1 MKLVIV
7 GGVAGGASAAARA
20 RRLDEQAEILIL
32 ERGEFVSFA
41 NCGLPYHIGGEIQ
54 QRDELLI
61 TTPETFQENFN
72 IEARAGH
79 EVTAI
84 DRAARTVTVCEGAS
98 GREYY
103 ESYDKLV
110 LSQGAAPV
118 RLDLPGAD
126 HPRIFTLRT
135 IPDIDQVKALVDG
148 GATTAVVMGAGYIGL
163 EGVEALRHR
172 GLEVDLL
179 ELQNQV
185 LPVMDAEMVG
195 DLATHLKEH
204 GVRLRLGTTAT
215 EFKDEN
221 GRVVLRL
228 DNGEQLIADF
238 VMMAVG
244 VRPETGLAAAAGL
257 TLGERGGVAV
267 DEHQRTS
274 DPDIYAAGDMV
285 EVTDTVT
292 GAAALIPLAGP
303 ANRQGRIAADH
314 ICGRDSAYT
323 TTQGTAV
330 VKVFDMAGA
339 LTGATESALQRAG
352 RPFHKIYLW
361 PFGHASYYPGTAQMH
376 IKVLFDPGDGAI
388 LGAQI
393 VGRDGMDKRIDVF
406 AVAIRTGLTVFD
418 LEHLEL
424 AYAPPYGS
432 AKDPV
437 NMAGFV
443 GANILNGDVRFWFCE
458 DYPEKTARGTIVDVR
473 TKKEYK
479 SGHIPGAVNIPL
491 DETRTRIEELRGLTE
506 PLFVYC
512 LTGIRSYLVYRILV
526 QSGCEE
532 IFNLAGG
539 WKTWESYNRR

>member
-20 RRLDEQAEILIL
+20 RRLNEQAEILIL

-41 NCGLPYHIGGEIQ
+41 NCGLPYRIGGEIER
-54 QRDELLI
+54 RDDLLI
-61 TTPETFQENFN
+61 ATARTFRENFN
-72 IEARAGH
+72 IEARTGH

-84 DRAARTVTVCEGAS
+84 DRAGKTVTVREAAS
-98 GREYY
+98 GREYS
-103 ESYDKLV
+103 EPYDKLI

-126 HPRIFTLRT
+126 HPRIYALRT
-135 IPDIDQVKALVDG
+135 IPDMDQVKALVDG
-148 GATTAVVMGAGYIGL
+148 GAGTAVVMGAGYVGL
-163 EGVEALRHR
+163 ETVEALRHR
-172 GLEVDLL
+172 GLTVDLL
-179 ELQNQV
+179 ELQYQV
-185 LPVMDAEMVG
+185 LPVMDAEMAG
-195 DLATHLKEH
+195 DLAAHLRQR

-215 EFKDEN
+215 AFKDAQ
-221 GRVVLRL
+221 GRVEVQL
-228 DNGEQLIADF
+228 DNGETVIADF
-238 VMMAVG
+238 VLMAVG

-257 TLGERGGVAV
+257 KLGQRGGVAV
-267 DEHQRTS
+267 DEHLCTS

-314 ICGRDSAYT
+314 ICGRDSSYT
-323 TTQGTAV
+323 STQGTAI
-330 VKVFDMAGA
+330 VKVFDMTGA
-339 LTGATESALQRAG
+339 LTGATETSLRRAG

-361 PFGHASYYPGTAQMH
+361 PFGHASYYPGTDRMH
-376 IKVLFDPGDGAI
+376 IKVLFDPEDGSI

-393 VGRDGMDKRIDVF
+393 VGHDGVDKRIDVF

-424 AYAPPYGS
+424 AYAPPYGA

-437 NMAGFV
+437 NMAAFV
-443 GANILNGDVRFWFCE
+443 GANVLNGDARFWYCE
-458 DYPEKTARGTIVDVR
+458 DYPEKTAAGTIVDVR
-473 TKKEYK
+473 TKKEYEA
-479 SGHIPGAVNIPL
+479 GHIPGAVHIPIDEARARL
-491 DETRTRIEELRGLTE
+491 DEFRQLPA
-506 PLFVYC
+506 PLYVYC

-526 QSGCEE
+526 QSGCERV
-532 IFNLAGG
+532 FNLAGG
-539 WKTWESYNRR
+539 WKTWESYCRR